1 MNELSQGE
9 ERETIQA
16 PSQRYQPACLF
27 FFLTVL
33 VWVSLYFGF
42 LGLCS
47 LVTGGCILFLHWRK
61 NLRREE
67 RAQEWVDVMRAAT
80 FTYSPLLYW
89 INKRRQYGMNAAI
102 NMGPPP
108 AVSKTETEAQNP
120 DPLWELDVPKGSSHA
135 VQDSSPKVGAPVPMQ
150 PALQLMPQQPL
161 TTPIPQPQ
169 ANSPL
174 SIPIF
179 EEVPFALSLCNLP
192 PMLNHSVSYPLAIC
206 PERNIHFHSL
216 PTLAHGDHC
225 ANAKPFASEL

>member
-1 MNELSQGE
+1 MDSPREDLSLPG
-9 ERETIQA
+9 
-16 PSQRYQPACLF
+16 
-27 FFLTVL
+27 

-47 LVTGGCILFLHWRK
+47 VATGGCILFLHWRK

-67 RAQEWVDVMRAAT
+67 RAQEWVDVMRAST

-108 AVSKTETEAQNP
+108 AVTKTETEAPNS
-120 DPLWELDVPKGSSHA
+120 DALWEFDVHEGMDHSVH
-135 VQDSSPKVGAPVPMQ
+135 DSTPKVEAPVSLQ
-150 PALQLMPQQPL
+150 SALQLIPQQPL
-161 TTPIPQPQ
+161 PTLMPKPQ
-169 ANSPL
+169 ASSPL
-174 SIPIF
+174 PIPIF
-179 EEVPFALSLCNLP
+179 EEVPYALSMCNLP

-216 PTLAHGDHC
+216 PNMARGDHR
-225 ANAKPFASEL
+225 ASAKPFASEL